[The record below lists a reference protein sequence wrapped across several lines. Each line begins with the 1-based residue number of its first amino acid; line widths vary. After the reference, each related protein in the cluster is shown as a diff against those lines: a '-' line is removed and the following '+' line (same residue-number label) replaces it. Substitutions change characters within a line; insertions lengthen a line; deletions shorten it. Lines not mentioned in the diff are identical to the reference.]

1 MLKTNDEFRSR
12 QNGRFSLCPR
22 WLVLS
27 ARRQLALALKIKEWW
42 EKNGSVGGQNPATKN
57 IDAFSHFL
65 ENASQTEVDTLPADL
80 QKFLRQYLENE
91 RLYDQMLQEVLV
103 MQITLQ
109 ERYKPV
115 MFPLPPI
122 AAE

>member
-1 MLKTNDEFRSR
+1 M
-12 QNGRFSLCPR
+12 
-22 WLVLS
+22 S